1 MSLTK
6 QDIKEIKTAI
16 SDEIESFAI
25 ITSKTFDVME
35 KGFREEHEYN
45 QKQFE
50 NIDKRFEN
58 IDKRFEN
65 IDKRFENIDKR
76 FDTVDK
82 RFDTVD
88 KRFDANDSAHR
99 NMNARLDLIETD
111 VSNLRS
117 LHDEVRE
124 LRSLLE
130 KAVTRHE
137 YIVLEK
143 RLTRIE
149 KHLNLSP
156 IR

>member
-16 SDEIESFAI
+16 SDEIESLTI
-25 ITSKTFDVME
+25 IISKTFDVME

-65 IDKRFENIDKR
+65 IDKRF
-76 FDTVDK
+76 
-82 RFDTVD
+82 DTVD

-111 VSNLRS
+111 LSNLRS
-117 LHDEVRE
+117 LHGEVRE
-124 LRSLLE
+124 LRRLLD
-130 KAVTRHE
+130 KAVTRRE
-137 YIVLEK
+137 FIVLEK

-149 KHLNLSP
+149 KYLNLSP

>member
-16 SDEIESFAI
+16 SDEIESLAI
-25 ITSKTFDVME
+25 IISKTFDVME

-65 IDKRFENIDKR
+65 IDKRF
-76 FDTVDK
+76 
-82 RFDTVD
+82 DTVD

-111 VSNLRS
+111 LSNLRS
-117 LHDEVRE
+117 LHGEVRE
-124 LRSLLE
+124 LRRLLD
-130 KAVTRHE
+130 KAVTRRE
-137 YIVLEK
+137 FIVLEK

-149 KHLNLSP
+149 KYLNLSP

>member
-16 SDEIESFAI
+16 SDEIESLTI
-25 ITSKTFDVME
+25 IISKTFDVME

-65 IDKRFENIDKR
+65 IDKRF
-76 FDTVDK
+76 
-82 RFDTVD
+82 DTVD

-111 VSNLRS
+111 LSNLRS
-117 LHDEVRE
+117 LHGEVRE
-124 LRSLLE
+124 LRRLLD
-130 KAVTRHE
+130 KAVTRRE
-137 YIVLEK
+137 FIVLEK

>member
-16 SDEIESFAI
+16 SDEIESLAI
-25 ITSKTFDVME
+25 IISKTFDVME

-65 IDKRFENIDKR
+65 I
-76 FDTVDK
+76 DK

-149 KHLNLSP
+149 KYLNLSP

>member
-16 SDEIESFAI
+16 SDEIESLTI
-25 ITSKTFDVME
+25 IISKTFDVME

-65 IDKRFENIDKR
+65 I
-76 FDTVDK
+76 DK

>member
-16 SDEIESFAI
+16 SDEIESLAI
-25 ITSKTFDVME
+25 IISKTFDVME

-65 IDKRFENIDKR
+65 IDKRFENI
-76 FDTVDK
+76 DK

>member
-16 SDEIESFAI
+16 SDEIESLTI
-25 ITSKTFDVME
+25 IISKTFDVME

-82 RFDTVD
+82 RFD
-88 KRFDANDSAHR
+88 ANDSAHR

-111 VSNLRS
+111 LSNLRS
-117 LHDEVRE
+117 LHGEVRE
-124 LRSLLE
+124 LRRLLD
-130 KAVTRHE
+130 KAVTCRE
-137 YIVLEK
+137 FIVLEK

>member
-65 IDKRFENIDKR
+65 IDKRF
-76 FDTVDK
+76 
-82 RFDTVD
+82 DTVD

-111 VSNLRS
+111 LSNLRS
-117 LHDEVRE
+117 LHGEVRE
-124 LRSLLE
+124 LRRLLD
-130 KAVTRHE
+130 KAVTRRE
-137 YIVLEK
+137 FIVLEK

-149 KHLNLSP
+149 KYLNLSP

>member
-6 QDIKEIKTAI
+6 QDLKEIKTAI
-16 SDEIESFAI
+16 SDEIESLAI

-35 KGFREEHEYN
+35 KSFKEEHEYN

-50 NIDKRFEN
+50 NIDKRFKN
-58 IDKRFEN
+58 I
-65 IDKRFENIDKR
+65 
-76 FDTVDK
+76 
-82 RFDTVD
+82 D

-99 NMNARLDLIETD
+99 SMNARLDLIETD
-111 VSNLRS
+111 LSNLRS
-117 LHDEVRE
+117 LHSEVRE
-124 LRSLLE
+124 LRSLLV

-137 YIVLEK
+137 FIMLEK

-156 IR
+156 LR

>member
-16 SDEIESFAI
+16 SDEIESLAI
-25 ITSKTFDVME
+25 IISKTFDVME

-65 IDKRFENIDKR
+65 I
-76 FDTVDK
+76 DK

>member
-65 IDKRFENIDKR
+65 I
-76 FDTVDK
+76 DK